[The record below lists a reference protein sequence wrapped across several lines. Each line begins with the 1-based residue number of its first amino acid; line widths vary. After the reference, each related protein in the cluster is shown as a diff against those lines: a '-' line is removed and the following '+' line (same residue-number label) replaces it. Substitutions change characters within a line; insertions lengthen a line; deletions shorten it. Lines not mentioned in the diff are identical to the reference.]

1 MTGLGH
7 KVILPPPDDLH
18 IMNVAKLTADQ
29 LLHLCSVPQSDR
41 NIKGSQSSTK
51 TPLTVDL
58 NKLYN
63 MPSKLVATCEQTL
76 FKRKEIIDWF
86 ETLKT
91 EEKGIGMHKL
101 SKKINEFNAE
111 NEMLKCSLGQA
122 KGEFLKELT
131 DIIEFLRKTANDTV
145 ALQLRIEELTC
156 ELSDLNS
163 QNCDL
168 RKQIHN
174 SDHLR
179 SQINKNKVEEL
190 EKELKEEKCKKI
202 FIKDRL
208 SRAEGQIKMGTE
220 RASQLEAA
228 LEQARSQIWTLE
240 RTVQQL
246 HDQNRKLQ
254 TEFDN
259 ELNKLRESIRENT
272 THLEEI
278 GEAREKLQAEK
289 EDLEKRLGDLSN
301 YYNESLQALKHDMN
315 INVAKH
321 IETEKKYEEEREE
334 RKKVED
340 RLEAVCNQLL
350 ETELGAKELAKEL
363 QETRNKINNAVTF
376 EQELLAAKR
385 DLEEATTQIKDY
397 RTRLN
402 EQSETIK
409 EFENNIKESISLEET
424 LKNTLFSREEYI
436 AELEKKQSLL
446 EHQLQES
453 ECKMGSYEEQLS
465 SLKSHIAELQEDFGE
480 FENLNELHEMVNQ
493 QRAKLLEVTRQNEE
507 LSEALQKKDMELERH
522 LDTFSE
528 QEQLLDQRNAV
539 IKMLSEKDEEQTN
552 IIKLLRT
559 NLEMRNQ
566 ADIDLNQ
573 QITDKN
579 AEIET
584 LITNVETRKQQISQ
598 LEKIILT
605 LEDQTRKASMQRR
618 KDQDKI
624 KLLEQKIG
632 EYEAYHMENR
642 HIEVPANNL
651 DSIIKILE
659 DELGTPFEPSLNNI
673 NKERDFPMKNKYLGD
688 HRRDKLENFECHK
701 GNNQAIYQNDHEAL
715 PTKLGNFVTKTYI
728 STNEEQFKGDN
739 LDRKKAI
746 TNIDTQKWAPSTE
759 PHMPNPP
766 TIKDNIYQPFKGLLP
781 ASNHLKNNLL
791 SRNILTSNQL
801 RDEKKCKMFKIAGHR
816 L

>member
-1 MTGLGH
+1 MSASFKTLVLIAFILRFQFRQLALTNRHSLCSRGEKVVKLKKNWQENIAQFDQMKKDLRDRQKAIMEFYALMRNTHQKMTGLGH

-246 HDQNRKLQ
+246 HDQLLTEKTKFQNRKLQ

-334 RKKVED
+334 RKKVEE

-453 ECKMGSYEEQLS
+453 RALLIVVVVMCQS
-465 SLKSHIAELQEDFGE
+465 SLAPPPP
-480 FENLNELHEMVNQ
+480 
-493 QRAKLLEVTRQNEE
+493 
-507 LSEALQKKDMELERH
+507 
-522 LDTFSE
+522 
-528 QEQLLDQRNAV
+528 
-539 IKMLSEKDEEQTN
+539 
-552 IIKLLRT
+552 LLRCDAM
-559 NLEMRNQ
+559 NFYVWR
-566 ADIDLNQ
+566 
-573 QITDKN
+573 
-579 AEIET
+579 
-584 LITNVETRKQQISQ
+584 
-598 LEKIILT
+598 
-605 LEDQTRKASMQRR
+605 
-618 KDQDKI
+618 
-624 KLLEQKIG
+624 
-632 EYEAYHMENR
+632 
-642 HIEVPANNL
+642 
-651 DSIIKILE
+651 
-659 DELGTPFEPSLNNI
+659 LGSF
-673 NKERDFPMKNKYLGD
+673 R
-688 HRRDKLENFECHK
+688 
-701 GNNQAIYQNDHEAL
+701 
-715 PTKLGNFVTKTYI
+715 
-728 STNEEQFKGDN
+728 
-739 LDRKKAI
+739 
-746 TNIDTQKWAPSTE
+746 
-759 PHMPNPP
+759 
-766 TIKDNIYQPFKGLLP
+766 
-781 ASNHLKNNLL
+781 
-791 SRNILTSNQL
+791 
-801 RDEKKCKMFKIAGHR
+801 
-816 L
+816 